1 MKELNDTAFFNLF
14 KAACEKGLGHPLLAA
29 LSEPDCK
36 LLSNKILD
44 QTGLVIGAKSIKNYS
59 IYILQPTEVKPENPS
74 IATLDTLARYVLDA
88 PYTEE
93 TRRKQYENH
102 YPYWFRYRSRFSGT
116 PESGKP
122 GWKPDKKKSALLI
135 GLILLIPG
143 FLLMRSWI
151 QQKKLSDFVE
161 YFEDVSLDSLNS
173 RGWSVQNP
181 DPKWWEKHARIPG
194 HLSLFTQ
201 RGDNWSANPESDQ
214 IKNLVFRKVNSDCFS
229 AEIRLSD
236 FYPKQNW
243 QQAGI
248 LLSEDEGFK
257 GKVIRLSLAYN
268 NFFGGY
274 KKPPEIII
282 QGLSSSES
290 GTKSKP
296 EEFAHFSIFNLN
308 RDEEKLVQANLG
320 RSSLK
325 IEKNRNHFR
334 FLYSTGSMEG
344 FAFKEVVSSDF
355 SIRPKYI
362 GLFAIQGLADSAAV
376 IPVDFDYFRLMDLP
390 CTK

>member
-1 MKELNDTAFFNLF
+1 MKDLNETAFFNLF
-14 KAACEKGLGHPLLAA
+14 KKACEKGLDHPLQEP

-59 IYILQPTEVKPENPS
+59 VYILQPAGIKPENPS

-93 TRRKQYENH
+93 TRRKQYESH
-102 YPYWFRYRSRFSGT
+102 YPYWFQYRSRFLPPPAG
-116 PESGKP
+116 GKM
-122 GWKPDKKKSALLI
+122 GWKPDKKSSVILI
-135 GLILLIPG
+135 GLVLLIPV
-143 FLLMRSWI
+143 FLLMRSWFL
-151 QQKKLSDFVE
+151 QKGRSDMVDN
-161 YFEDVSLDSLNS
+161 FEDVSLDSLKS
-173 RGWSVQNP
+173 KGWVVQNP
-181 DPKWWEKHARIPG
+181 DPKWWEKRARIPG

-201 RGDNWSANPESDQ
+201 RGDNWSADPESDP

-248 LLSEDEGFK
+248 ILSEDEGFT
-257 GKVIRLSLAYN
+257 GKVLRLSLAYN

-274 KKPPEIII
+274 EKPPEIII

-290 GTKSKP
+290 GNKSKP
-296 EEFAHFSIFNLN
+296 EEFAHFSLFNLN
-308 RDEEKLVQANLG
+308 LDEEKLVHANLG
-320 RSSLK
+320 RSALK
-325 IEKNRNHFR
+325 IEKNGNHFR
-334 FLYSTGSMEG
+334 FLYSTGSMEA
-344 FAFKEVVSSDF
+344 FAFKEVISSDF
-355 SIRPKYI
+355 SLRPEYI

-376 IPVDFDYFRLMDLP
+376 TPVDFDYFRMVDLP
-390 CTK
+390 CNK